1 MTETITSRRRLG
13 RGLEA
18 LLGPTREQAEREGS
32 LVELAIADIR
42 PNPYQPRRDVDPTA
56 LDELTASIRKAGL
69 LQPVVVRQAPGGG
82 GGGGNGG
89 FELIAGE
96 RRLRACQALG
106 WEKIPAVK
114 REVDDRTVLTLAL
127 VENLQRDDLS
137 PVDEARGYERLIAE
151 FSLAQQDVADAVGR
165 DRSTVANALRLL
177 KLPAAV
183 LALLHEGALSV
194 GHARALLALEDGRL
208 ATSLA
213 KEAVDAGLSVRDVE
227 DRVRGGRA
235 PVRRPRLKK
244 GQGQAPEVRRI
255 EDALRRRLG
264 TDVRVTLRAKG
275 KGQLHV
281 NFYSNDDL
289 ARLLELILGAPF
301 DG

>member
-1 MTETITSRRRLG
+1 MTETIAGRRRLG
-13 RGLEA
+13 RGIEA
-18 LLGPTREQAEREGS
+18 LLGPTREEAEREGS

-42 PNPYQPRRDVDPTA
+42 PNPYQPRRDVDPAA
-56 LDELTASIRKAGL
+56 LEELTASIRKAGL
-69 LQPVVVRQAPGGG
+69 LQPVVVRQAPGN
-82 GGGGNGG
+82 NGG

-151 FSLAQQDVADAVGR
+151 FNLAQQDVAHAVR
-165 DRSTVANALRLL
+165 PHRATVANALRLL
-177 KLPAAV
+177 TPPAAV
-183 LALLHEGALSV
+183 LTTLHDGRLSV
-194 GHARALLALEDGRL
+194 GHARALLALDDPRRATIL
-208 ATSLA
+208 AR
-213 KEAVDAGLSVRDVE
+213 EAVAQGLSVREIE

-235 PVRRPRLKK
+235 PVRRPRLKR
-244 GQGQAPEVRRI
+244 GVGQAPEVRRV

-264 TDVRVTLRAKG
+264 SDVRVTLRAKG
-275 KGQLHV
+275 KGQIHV
-281 NFYSNDDL
+281 AFYSNDDL
-289 ARLLELILGAPF
+289 ARLLEIMLGAPF

>member
-1 MTETITSRRRLG
+1 
-13 RGLEA
+13 A
-18 LLGPTREQAEREGS
+18 A
-32 LVELAIADIR
+32 
-42 PNPYQPRRDVDPTA
+42 
-56 LDELTASIRKAGL
+56 
-69 LQPVVVRQAPGGG
+69 
-82 GGGGNGG
+82 NGG

-151 FSLAQQDVADAVGR
+151 FSVTQQDVADAVGR

-183 LALLHEGALSV
+183 LALLHDGGLSV
-194 GHARALLALEDGRL
+194 GHARALLALDDARV

-213 KEAVDAGLSVRDVE
+213 KEAVDAGLSVRRATDEAQGSPRHHRRPHRRGARLPSVSPPPVGLRGGEVE
-227 DRVRGGRA
+227 RAGDRSADCVVLRVRGADRSRRGPRAGAGAGNRA
-235 PVRRPRLKK
+235 PGSGEQPRAAAR
-244 GQGQAPEVRRI
+244 GSPESGRI
-255 EDALRRRLG
+255 
-264 TDVRVTLRAKG
+264 
-275 KGQLHV
+275 QLP
-281 NFYSNDDL
+281 
-289 ARLLELILGAPF
+289 GAPLHARRESAARQ
-301 DG
+301 GHR